1 MIYLDN
7 AATTKPDKE
16 FLAKAERYNQENFF
30 NPSALYRGGLSNA
43 KDIKDAKNV
52 ILNCLG
58 ASPLDYEVV
67 FTSGGTESDN
77 AAIFC
82 SVKRGVFVTDK
93 GEHSAVYRCFK
104 ELKNRGFDVNFIS
117 LNKDGSVNTEEL
129 YDFVAK
135 NKTDFVSIVHVN
147 NETGAINDVNA
158 ISSELKRINPDIV
171 FHTDGVQS
179 FGKIPYSLSKNVD
192 FYSLSAHKINGLK
205 GVGALIKKRK
215 IPFSPF
221 IFGGGQENDMRSGT
235 ENVFGIKV
243 LEFAAKKKYENI
255 RENYSK
261 VLEFNDYLRKNVDL
275 NNIKIISSEKGSPY
289 ILSLSAEGL
298 KGEVVMHA
306 LETEGIIVGNGSACS
321 SRARFSR
328 VLEACG
334 YNEKVLDGV
343 IRVSFSSEN
352 TMEEIKVFTE
362 NLNRTVKKYKG
373 IMG

>member
-135 NKTDFVSIVHVN
+135 NKTDFASIVHVN

-261 VLEFNDYLRKNVDL
+261 VLGFNDYLRKNVDL

>member
-1 MIYLDN
+1 M
-7 AATTKPDKE
+7 
-16 FLAKAERYNQENFF
+16 
-30 NPSALYRGGLSNA
+30 
-43 KDIKDAKNV
+43 
-52 ILNCLG
+52 
-58 ASPLDYEVV
+58 
-67 FTSGGTESDN
+67 
-77 AAIFC
+77 
-82 SVKRGVFVTDK
+82 
-93 GEHSAVYRCFK
+93 
-104 ELKNRGFDVNFIS
+104 
-117 LNKDGSVNTEEL
+117 
-129 YDFVAK
+129 
-135 NKTDFVSIVHVN
+135 
-147 NETGAINDVNA
+147 
-158 ISSELKRINPDIV
+158 
-171 FHTDGVQS
+171 
-179 FGKIPYSLSKNVD
+179 
-192 FYSLSAHKINGLK
+192 
-205 GVGALIKKRK
+205 
-215 IPFSPF
+215 
-221 IFGGGQENDMRSGT
+221 
-235 ENVFGIKV
+235 
-243 LEFAAKKKYENI
+243 EFAAKKKYENI

-275 NNIKIISSEKGSPY
+275 KNIKIISSEKGSPY